1 NHYKNKM
8 QFALHQEVETMS
20 CIALNAVEAT
30 PFYQYID
37 RKCSNGYTFRM
48 MKAERSSLGYT
59 I

>member
-1 NHYKNKM
+1 M

-20 CIALNAVEAT
+20 CIALNTVEAT

-37 RKCSNGYTFRM
+37 RKHSNGYTFRR